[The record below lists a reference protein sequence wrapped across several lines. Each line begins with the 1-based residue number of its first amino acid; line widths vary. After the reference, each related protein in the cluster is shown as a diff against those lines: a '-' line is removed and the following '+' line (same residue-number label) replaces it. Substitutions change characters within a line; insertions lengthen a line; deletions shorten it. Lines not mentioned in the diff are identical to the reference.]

1 MGKGG
6 WHPDNDPLPWIRF
19 CLRAHYQQAATLIR
33 RNSEVGR
40 TWDEITKVTAQHHLP
55 EQFEV
60 ALVDAAFGYRVRNSR
75 YREENNLSEVVA
87 SRDLRKLC
95 DLGFL
100 NPIGEKRG
108 RYYLAADPL
117 RVIRDNCREKRRSA
131 DPYEL
136 LKTKHQLSLPGVP
149 T

>member
-1 MGKGG
+1 MAAWRGHCKHYVLARDGIVSPEFCSIEEWLGRNTTAYYDVLAEVGKGG
-6 WHPDNDPLPWIRF
+6 RHPENDPLPWIRF

-55 EQFEV
+55 ERCEL

-87 SRDLRKLC
+87 ESR
-95 DLGFL
+95 
-100 NPIGEKRG
+100 P
-108 RYYLAADPL
+108 
-117 RVIRDNCREKRRSA
+117 
-131 DPYEL
+131 
-136 LKTKHQLSLPGVP
+136 
-149 T
+149 